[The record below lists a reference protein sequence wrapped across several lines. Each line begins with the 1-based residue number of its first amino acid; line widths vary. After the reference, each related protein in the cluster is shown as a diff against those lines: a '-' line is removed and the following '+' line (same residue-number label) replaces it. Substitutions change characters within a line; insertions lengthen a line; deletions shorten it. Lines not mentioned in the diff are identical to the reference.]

1 MGWAKKQKQKGVAE
15 IEGAVPVHVAGSAAA
30 GRESRP
36 ARAKSPKAA
45 AAPTPA
51 RTRQHRKSTLKSGR
65 TIAATREHLETASQ
79 RQAAHRKA
87 RRHQRARLVT
97 VSLIFASIVLCLV
110 VLYFQFTKPTEPSVT
125 TPGEAEVVYQPT
137 IEIIDE
143 DAVAVGSSSADLSS
157 RMRAY
162 IGQAEADFRDL
173 GYTPERA
180 VIPAG
185 SIRQINFYL
194 AGYPG
199 YVKLFLDRPT
209 AESVE
214 DADRLLRYLKAQNIT
229 NFEYIDVRLPEKA
242 YWK

>member
-1 MGWAKKQKQKGVAE
+1 
-15 IEGAVPVHVAGSAAA
+15 
-30 GRESRP
+30 
-36 ARAKSPKAA
+36 
-45 AAPTPA
+45 
-51 RTRQHRKSTLKSGR
+51 
-65 TIAATREHLETASQ
+65 
-79 RQAAHRKA
+79 
-87 RRHQRARLVT
+87 
-97 VSLIFASIVLCLV
+97 
-110 VLYFQFTKPTEPSVT
+110 
-125 TPGEAEVVYQPT
+125 
-137 IEIIDE
+137 
-143 DAVAVGSSSADLSS
+143 
-157 RMRAY
+157 MRAY
-162 IGQAEADFRDL
+162 IGQAESDFRDL

-214 DADRLLRYLKAQNIT
+214 DADRLLRYLKSQNIT